1 MQIVLTRAERI
12 ALVTRGSF
20 QTFMRTLGRGL
31 PKPARRLVRE
41 MLWGITLGGSLRLS
55 VISRWLEDQATR
67 LLYRVKR
74 LSRGLANP
82 KGWKEEETLRQ
93 HVAQMA
99 GLVAEETS
107 LVIDTSDIR
116 KDYGHKF
123 QYLERVHDGD
133 RDETAPGYN
142 FLSVTAVF
150 AQGRQL
156 PLYTAPYS
164 TKAPEYDSE
173 NSEFLKAVETVTGA
187 VGTKGVWVADKHF
200 DNRWIFNELVA
211 RRLRFLIAGWHDE
224 RMVMAN
230 GRGGSV
236 EPLAALIARVPLV
249 AQMRLKRSYRT
260 RGGKAVTLLIRFGA
274 CPVELPEAYDARRRT
289 RHSLPL
295 WLIVVDGYRPEGGRS
310 FFLTNMPVTGDQ
322 PRLLEAVLRRYR
334 DRWAVEEMH
343 EFLKGSFH
351 LEDFRVRSW
360 RAIRRILVCSMLA
373 FAFLSRFLERL
384 EAHHKRLAVE
394 LAPRRSELGK
404 RADFLYGRLRA
415 SLELACSLA
424 AALELRQSHG

>member
-1 MQIVLTRAERI
+1 MQIVVTRAERV

-41 MLWGITLGGSLRLS
+41 MLWGITLGGSLHLS
-55 VISRWLEDQATR
+55 VISRWLEDKATR

-82 KGWKEEETLRQ
+82 RGWKEEETLRQ

-99 GLVAEETS
+99 GLVTEETT

-116 KDYGHKF
+116 KDYGTHF
-123 QYLERVHDGD
+123 QYLERIHDGSK
-133 RDETAPGYN
+133 DETAPGYN

-150 AQGRQL
+150 AAGRQL

-164 TKAPEYDSE
+164 TKAPDYEGE
-173 NSEFLKAVETVTGA
+173 NSEFLKALETVSGA

-200 DNRWIFNELVA
+200 DNRWIFNEFEA
-211 RRLRFLIAGWHDE
+211 RRLRFLIAGRHED
-224 RMVMAN
+224 RTVVAP
-230 GRGGSV
+230 GGGGSE
-236 EPLAALIARVPLV
+236 EPLSALIARVGLSH
-249 AQMRLKRSYRT
+249 QMRLKRSYRAK
-260 RGGKAVTLLIRFGA
+260 GGKPVTLLVHFGA
-274 CPVELPEAYDARRRT
+274 CPVELPEAYDSRRKAR
-289 RHSLPL
+289 HGLSLY
-295 WLIVVDGYRPEGGRS
+295 LIVVEGYRPDGGRS
-310 FFLTNMPVTGDQ
+310 FFLTNIPVRGEE
-322 PRLLEAVLRRYR
+322 PKLLEALLRHYR
-334 DRWAVEEMH
+334 NRWAVEEMH

-351 LEDFRVRSW
+351 LEDFRVRSF
-360 RAIRRILVCSMLA
+360 RAIRRILVCAVLA

-384 EAHHKRLAVE
+384 EVRYKRLAVE
-394 LAPRRSELGK
+394 LAPDRSELGK
-404 RADFLYGRLRA
+404 QAHFLYGRLRA